1 MRESTDFVDVTL
13 FFEDVGQI
21 EAHKVIL
28 AASKP
33 LFLRFTR
40 DVRGDSIVLG
50 QYQFPGEPNGRII
63 LFGRFETHSS
73 DILLPMLLNTYFQ
86 YLFQVHGWFNG

>member
-1 MRESTDFVDVTL
+1 MRESADFVDVTL
-13 FFEDVGQI
+13 FFEDVAQI

-28 AASKP
+28 AASKS

-63 LFGRFETHSS
+63 FFGRFETQFIRFPFANVAEH
-73 DILLPMLLNTYFQ
+73 
-86 YLFQVHGWFNG
+86 LF

>member
-13 FFEDVGQI
+13 FFEDVAQI

-33 LFLRFTR
+33 LF
-40 DVRGDSIVLG
+40 
-50 QYQFPGEPNGRII
+50 
-63 LFGRFETHSS
+63 
-73 DILLPMLLNTYFQ
+73 
-86 YLFQVHGWFNG
+86 

>member
-1 MRESTDFVDVTL
+1 MRESNDFVDVTL
-13 FFEDVGQI
+13 VLQDVAQI
-21 EAHKVIL
+21 EAHKLIL

-63 LFGRFETHSS
+63 LFGRFETQFIIFPFADVAEQIFSIS
-73 DILLPMLLNTYFQ
+73 F
-86 YLFQVHGWFNG
+86 